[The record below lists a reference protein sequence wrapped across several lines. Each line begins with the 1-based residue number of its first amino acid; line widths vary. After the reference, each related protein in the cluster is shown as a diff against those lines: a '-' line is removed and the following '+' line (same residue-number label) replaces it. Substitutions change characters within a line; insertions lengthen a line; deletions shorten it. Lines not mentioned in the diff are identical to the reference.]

1 MENKTCQSMK
11 IHVRKEVREERKRER
26 EEAEIKTVTGWQEGG
41 EMESKGRMEERG
53 REREKS
59 RRSHGVK

>member
-1 MENKTCQSMK
+1 MK

-59 RRSHGVK
+59 RSHGVK